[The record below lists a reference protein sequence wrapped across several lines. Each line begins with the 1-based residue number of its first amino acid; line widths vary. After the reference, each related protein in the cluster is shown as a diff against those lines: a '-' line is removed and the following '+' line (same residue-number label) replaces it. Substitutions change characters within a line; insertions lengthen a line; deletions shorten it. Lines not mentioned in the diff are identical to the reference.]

1 MLTGKQSDEQ
11 NICIPVS
18 RYLCSIKEAF
28 RPYVAFEDL
37 PRVQLGSCDYEVNV
51 GDSPISWP
59 LLQSARQ
66 FLTLPAAPF
75 TQGKYA

>member
-1 MLTGKQSDEQ
+1 M
-11 NICIPVS
+11 
-18 RYLCSIKEAF
+18 
-28 RPYVAFEDL
+28 AFEDL